1 MTEDLARELYR
12 QFSKEELIEI
22 ADELELPHK
31 GKQASTLVKATLKD
45 VDDNGIP
52 ETDDCSDLL
61 LEFLLA
67 ANYIDEEGNI
77 LDGDEPEPEEEV
89 EDLEELSKTH
99 ECYTL
104 ADERDPACNRCKLLD
119 ICKQARLDNRPE
131 CFGQLYDVNAEE
143 CKVCIEAP
151 FCSK

>member
-1 MTEDLARELYR
+1 MTEDLARDLYR
-12 QFSKEELIEI
+12 QFNKEELINI
-22 ADELELPHK
+22 AKELELPHK
-31 GKQASTLVKATLKD
+31 NRQASTLVKYILED
-45 VDDNGIP
+45 VEKNGVP
-52 ETDDCSDLL
+52 EADDCSDVA

-67 ANYIDEEGNI
+67 AGYIDEEGNL
-77 LDGDEPEPEEEV
+77 LDDEYEPDEEV

-104 ADERDPACNRCKLLD
+104 ADERDPACNRCKLLV
-119 ICKQARLDNRPE
+119 ICKQSRLDNRPE

-143 CKVCIEAP
+143 CKACIEAP